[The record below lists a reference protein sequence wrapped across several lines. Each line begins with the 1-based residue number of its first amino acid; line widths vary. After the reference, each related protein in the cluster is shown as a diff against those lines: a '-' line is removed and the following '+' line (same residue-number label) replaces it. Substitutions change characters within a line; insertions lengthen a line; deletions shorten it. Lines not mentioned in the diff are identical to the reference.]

1 MTEAQARALCAGDYV
16 AYLGAWKPQ
25 GYKVTHV
32 AEPAGDTTAP
42 RQIVVSQLYGDDW
55 VLASAF
61 RRVEGPLLS
70 REEVAAFRTEQTT
83 LRDAIDAENALRDA
97 QRERME
103 CAA

>member
-1 MTEAQARALCAGDYV
+1 MNEAQARALSPGDYV

-32 AEPAGDTTAP
+32 SEQPSDTTAP

-61 RRVEGPLLS
+61 RRVDGPVLS
-70 REEVAAFRTEQTT
+70 REEVAAFRSEQSTM
-83 LRDAIDAENALRDA
+83 RDAIAAENALRDA